1 MALHKF
7 RIIIII
13 IIASIAASDLTPHV
27 SQFCHSEWQQIWDV
41 YCSTSEMTYIV
52 SGGALLFYNKQ

>member
-41 YCSTSEMTYIV
+41 YN
-52 SGGALLFYNKQ
+52 NKQ